1 MRWVVGKSGETADR
15 NKRQERMC
23 WVSGTGKLWR
33 KPEPVCCRRTMWWE
47 PVDWIWATA
56 KL

>member
-1 MRWVVGKSGETADR
+1 MGKRGETADR

-23 WVSGTGKLWR
+23 WVSGTGKLRR
-33 KPEPVCCRRTMWWE
+33 KPEPVCRRRTMWWE